1 VSGSCG
7 DWLRVQLAAE
17 QVIFLRHALLWAM
30 CHLGSA
36 WALREFFR
44 VLEADPAMRSEC
56 RGYTLYYYGDLSHDD
71 GPPYRDDTPDATGCS
86 ITYGRVM
93 AMFARE
99 DFSATVTPE
108 RRFIDLY
115 TFLDILGVRGIS
127 VTEADKIVIQE
138 LADDLHVAGL
148 PATLLARLEQLASRA
163 GLSGQ

>member
-1 VSGSCG
+1 
-7 DWLRVQLAAE
+7 
-17 QVIFLRHALLWAM
+17 
-30 CHLGSA
+30 
-36 WALREFFR
+36 
-44 VLEADPAMRSEC
+44 
-56 RGYTLYYYGDLSHDD
+56 
-71 GPPYRDDTPDATGCS
+71 
-86 ITYGRVM
+86 
-93 AMFARE
+93 MFARE